1 MCSFTLFGIFYTGL
15 TITNSY
21 LQYAKHHASMN
32 TVYRTNDQQIA
43 TFPRVTV
50 CLNSAHSRERLDRV
64 HPLLYYVA
72 KVGPLFVSV
81 K

>member
-1 MCSFTLFGIFYTGL
+1 
-15 TITNSY
+15 
-21 LQYAKHHASMN
+21 MN

-64 HPLLYYVA
+64 HPLLYFVA